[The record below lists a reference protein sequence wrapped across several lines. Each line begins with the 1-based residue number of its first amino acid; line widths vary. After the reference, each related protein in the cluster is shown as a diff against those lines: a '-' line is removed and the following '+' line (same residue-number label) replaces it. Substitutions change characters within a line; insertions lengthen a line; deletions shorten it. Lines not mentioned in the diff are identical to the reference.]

1 MHSAIWQC
9 CPYFSLERTKAAL
22 VMAYKAQ
29 VRKAAVLPAYLDK
42 IGLVGCLTVFGTSH
56 EGMQISTEME
66 LLTIKSYYPSIM
78 IAYY

>member
-29 VRKAAVLPAYLDK
+29 VRKAAVLPADLDK
-42 IGLVGCLTVFGTSH
+42 IGLVECLTVFGTSH
-56 EGMQISTEME
+56 EGIQISTEME
-66 LLTIKSYYPSIM
+66 LLSIKSYYPSIM
-78 IAYY
+78 SAYY

>member
-1 MHSAIWQC
+1 
-9 CPYFSLERTKAAL
+9 
-22 VMAYKAQ
+22 MAYKAQ
-29 VRKAAVLPAYLDK
+29 VRKAAVLPAYPDK
-42 IGLVGCLTVFGTSH
+42 IGLVECLTVFGTSH